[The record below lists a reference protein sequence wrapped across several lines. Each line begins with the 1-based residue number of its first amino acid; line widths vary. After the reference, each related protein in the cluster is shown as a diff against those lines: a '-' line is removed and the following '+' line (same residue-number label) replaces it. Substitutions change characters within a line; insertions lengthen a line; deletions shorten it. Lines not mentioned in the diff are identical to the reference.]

1 MDTGISTVRNLLYVV
16 LVLVLLTLL
25 SNFYVAS
32 QLSRNSDELALM
44 RSVLQKQLMG
54 TALTQSQ
61 QLQERMQALNDSAAG
76 IDAKNSFEDKILPVE
91 QVYRRWGERV
101 ALIGGVDMNLL
112 AAGDETQVRAR
123 TRQILDA
130 CGPGGPYVLGTG
142 NSVANYLPLKNYQ
155 AMLDEGR
162 KWNKA
167 HFGREH

>member
-32 QLSRNSDELALM
+32 QLSRNSDELSLM

-76 IDAKNSFEDKILPVE
+76 IDAKLQAAQDSFVKRMEVELPRIMDNYVKQRTPTVQRAVE
-91 QVYRRWGERV
+91 QKLQQRG
-101 ALIGGVDMNLL
+101 IP
-112 AAGDETQVRAR
+112 
-123 TRQILDA
+123 IK
-130 CGPGGPYVLGTG
+130 P
-142 NSVANYLPLKNYQ
+142 
-155 AMLDEGR
+155 
-162 KWNKA
+162 
-167 HFGREH
+167 

>member
-32 QLSRNSDELALM
+32 QLSRNSDELSLM

-76 IDAKNSFEDKILPVE
+76 IDAKLQKAQDSFVKRMEVELPRIMDNYVKQRTPTVQRAVE
-91 QVYRRWGERV
+91 QKLQQRG
-101 ALIGGVDMNLL
+101 IP
-112 AAGDETQVRAR
+112 TK
-123 TRQILDA
+123 
-130 CGPGGPYVLGTG
+130 P
-142 NSVANYLPLKNYQ
+142 
-155 AMLDEGR
+155 
-162 KWNKA
+162 
-167 HFGREH
+167 

>member
-32 QLSRNSDELALM
+32 QLSRNSDELSLM

-76 IDAKNSFEDKILPVE
+76 IDAKLQKAQDSLVKRMEVELPRIMDNYVKQRTPTVQRAVE
-91 QVYRRWGERV
+91 QKLQQRG
-101 ALIGGVDMNLL
+101 IP
-112 AAGDETQVRAR
+112 TK
-123 TRQILDA
+123 
-130 CGPGGPYVLGTG
+130 P
-142 NSVANYLPLKNYQ
+142 
-155 AMLDEGR
+155 
-162 KWNKA
+162 
-167 HFGREH
+167 